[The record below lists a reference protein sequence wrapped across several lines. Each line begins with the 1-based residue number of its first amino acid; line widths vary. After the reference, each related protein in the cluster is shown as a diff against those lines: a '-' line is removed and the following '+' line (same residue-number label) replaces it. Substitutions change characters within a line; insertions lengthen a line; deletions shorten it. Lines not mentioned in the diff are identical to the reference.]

1 MRAFVVMML
10 ASSALAAPAAF
21 ADPGPDA
28 AAGEGV
34 FQARCHMCHGTGMG
48 GAPLMEKLS
57 TLAEPAI
64 IEKMTSGT
72 MAPMSAGISDAD
84 KASIAAFI
92 VGKKA
97 K

>member
-1 MRAFVVMML
+1 MRLL
-10 ASSALAAPAAF
+10 ASLVLGTALLAAPTALAQ
-21 ADPGPDA
+21 PGPDA

-34 FQARCHMCHGTGMG
+34 YQARCNMCHGTGLS

-57 TLAEPAI
+57 TLTPAAI
-64 IEKMTSGT
+64 VEKMTTGT

-92 VGKKA
+92 ASKA
-97 K
+97 KK